1 MKNLGA
7 LQQSWFV
14 ACVVGAAVAPIVPPF
29 LTSGVILLGLI
40 LLVAEKDRRYPQL
53 TWPASRRAFV
63 DGHRWSQVF
72 LTAAMGLVVY
82 GLSLALSQNAR
93 GIYLMCL
100 GVYAVIYLGV
110 PVRAHNSDAP
120 VGS

>member
-1 MKNLGA
+1 MKNLRA

-14 ACVVGAAVAPIVPPF
+14 ACVVGAVVAPIVPQF

-53 TWPASRRAFV
+53 TWPATRRALV
-63 DGHRWSQVF
+63 AGHRWSQAFV
-72 LTAAMGLVVY
+72 LSAMGLVVS
-82 GLSLALSQNAR
+82 GLALAASQNAR
-93 GIYLMCL
+93 GVYLMCL
-100 GVYAVIYLGV
+100 GIYAAICLGV
-110 PVRAHNSDAP
+110 PVRADVSDAP